1 MAALLLGCALAVAGL
16 LWVLVPLLRGVDAAA
31 ATIRS
36 RPLAAEP
43 TALEALREI
52 EFDHATGKLSPEDY
66 AKLRAEY
73 VPLAVAEL
81 RVVDA
86 ATAAA
91 VTPPQHAGASDDPAE
106 LLIARAKSRAAACAA
121 ACATCGPRPEP
132 DALFCSSC
140 ARYLGAAC
148 LRCGAA
154 VEAGHARFCTECGE
168 SLAA

>member
-1 MAALLLGCALAVAGL
+1 MAALLLGSALAVAGL
-16 LWVLVPLLRGVDAAA
+16 LWVLVPLLRGVDAAD

-73 VPLAVAEL
+73 TPLAVAEL
-81 RVVDA
+81 RVTDAAAAA

-91 VTPPQHAGASDDPAE
+91 ATPADPAE
-106 LLIARAKSRAAACAA
+106 LLIARARSRAA
-121 ACATCGPRPEP
+121 ACATCGPRPES
-132 DALFCSSC
+132 DALFCSDC

-154 VEAGHARFCTECGE
+154 VEAGHAQFCTECGE

>member
-1 MAALLLGCALAVAGL
+1 MAALLMGSALAVAGL
-16 LWVLVPLLRGVDAAA
+16 LWVLVPLLRGVDAAD

-66 AKLRAEY
+66 ATLRAEY
-73 VPLAVAEL
+73 TPLAVAEL
-81 RVVDA
+81 RAVDA

-91 VTPPQHAGASDDPAE
+91 TTPADPAE
-106 LLIARAKSRAAACAA
+106 LLIARAKSRAGT
-121 ACATCGPRPEP
+121 CATCGPRPES
-132 DALFCSSC
+132 DALFCSNC